1 MGHSSVPQER
11 GNFLLRIQE
20 HYGFSLHHLSQ
31 QIPQRQHQKL
41 RGLTLNL
48 ILL

>member
-11 GNFLLRIQE
+11 EVFLRIQE